1 MHASTSARVLSVNLS
16 TAIQATS
23 KKLETKS
30 GIVRW
35 AVLDG
40 TLLIQPEHALD
51 YADTPQIEHLV
62 RAVMKS
68 SGLARRYQIFSLQD
82 TAVGAR

>member
-16 TAIQATS
+16 TAIHATGR
-23 KKLETKS
+23 KLETKS
-30 GIVRW
+30 GVVRW
-35 AVLDG
+35 ALLDG

-51 YADTPQIEHLV
+51 RADTPHIEHLI

-68 SGLARRYQIFSLQD
+68 SGLARRYQIFSFHD